1 MSYPRLIVYFCLFP
15 LSFSVCPPAHSQDE
29 RANYSP
35 ATSGFLGLNTVPS
48 ARLNKAGTIRGGV
61 SALDPFVHGFIG
73 AQITTPLYVQFR
85 QTSETSGIFND
96 ADKLL
101 PGVDLKLRLV
111 KEGPRHPAIAIGV
124 QSALGHRRMSG
135 EYLAMSK
142 RYNNWDFTAGIGWG
156 RYGTAKHFNNPLGI
170 FGTHFD
176 QNRDLIGEDPNTPS
190 DWFTGEH
197 IGLFGGVEYFLPYD
211 GLSLKFDYGSDRYA
225 SETRLSDYEAPS
237 PWGIG
242 LAYNYK
248 GWAHAALGMQ
258 GTDKVMGRISFS
270 ASPAKWPFQNYLPP
284 DKGERYIK
292 NTAVASGR
300 LKGSI
305 TLPNHANAPDFIGL
319 AARHA
324 LTEDN
329 QDFNEIALTLK
340 SQNLTGPTIHL
351 SKSDIEHAAYHHDR
365 SPNEIWQNTSL
376 STNADALTLL
386 PEKSAPA
393 INFLIGIEN
402 ELSLSE
408 EDSGTLYR
416 TSAVVGA
423 ESTSTLGFM
432 GAAHLRINLLDN
444 LDNLHELRPQAL
456 LPVHSDIDRFADNTV
471 NADRLF
477 GAYTQSFT
485 PELHAGLSAGYLEEF
500 YAGFGGELLYRPINS
515 RFALGAE
522 LWQAFRRDPETSLSV
537 GLNGQ
542 QVTTG
547 HANIWYDIPRHDV
560 TAKLSAGRFL
570 AGDTGLSF
578 SLEKEFLNG
587 ALLTGQISLSNA
599 SDPDIFGNTTHA
611 YHSIGLTLPLGS
623 IPYITEGSYIKT
635 KLSPLGRDIAQRIN
649 KPIDLFEMTNPF
661 TSDHIAKHW
670 QKITTK
676 TKQP

>member
-1 MSYPRLIVYFCLFP
+1 MSYPRLIVYFCFFP
-15 LSFSVCPPAHSQDE
+15 LSFGVCNPTHSQQE
-29 RANYSP
+29 HIIYSP
-35 ATSGFLGLNTVPS
+35 STSGFLGLNTIPS
-48 ARLNKAGTIRGGV
+48 ARLSEAGTIRGGV

-73 AQITTPLYVQFR
+73 AQIATPLYVQFR

-111 KEGPRHPAIAIGV
+111 KEGPQHPAIALGV
-124 QSALGHRRMSG
+124 QSALGHRRMAG

-142 RYNNWDFTAGIGWG
+142 RHNNWDFTAGMGWG

-170 FGTHFD
+170 LSSHFD
-176 QNRDLIGEDPNTPS
+176 KNRDLIGEDPNSPS

-197 IGLFGGVEYFLPYD
+197 IGLFGGFEYFLPYD
-211 GLSLKFDYGSDRYA
+211 GLSLKLDYGSDRY
-225 SETRLSDYEAPS
+225 SPETRLSDYKAPS
-237 PWGIG
+237 PWGFG
-242 LAYNYK
+242 VAYNYK
-248 GWAHAALGMQ
+248 GWAHAALGIQ
-258 GTDKVMGRISFS
+258 GTDKLMGRISFS
-270 ASPAKWPFQNYLPP
+270 TSPAKWPFQHYTQP
-284 DKGERYIK
+284 DTGEKYIK
-292 NTAVASGR
+292 NTSIASGR
-300 LKGSI
+300 IHSDVN
-305 TLPNHANAPDFIGL
+305 LPNNANAPDFIGL

-324 LTEDN
+324 LSEDN
-329 QDFNEIALTLK
+329 QDFREIAVTLK

-351 SKSDIEHAAYHHDR
+351 SKSDLEHAVYHNDR

-376 STNADALTLL
+376 SADTETSNLL
-386 PEKSAPA
+386 PEKSPPA
-393 INFLIGIEN
+393 INFIIGLEN

-408 EDSGTLYR
+408 EDSGNLYR
-416 TSAVVGA
+416 TSAIAGI

-444 LDNLHELRPQAL
+444 LDNINTLRPKAL
-456 LPVHSDIDRFADNTV
+456 LPVRSDIDQFADNTV

-477 GAYTQSFT
+477 GAYTQSIT
-485 PELHAGLSAGYLEEF
+485 PEIHSALSAGYLEEF
-500 YAGFGGELLYRPINS
+500 YAGFGGEILYRPINS

-522 LWQAFRRDPETSLSV
+522 LWQAFRRDPETSLAV

-547 HANIWYDIPRHDV
+547 HANIWYDIPHHDV
-560 TAKLSAGRFL
+560 TAKLSAGRFM
-570 AGDTGLSF
+570 AGDTGFSF
-578 SLEKEFLNG
+578 SLEKQFLNG

-623 IPYITEGSYIKT
+623 ISYIPDGSYIKT
-635 KLSPLGRDIAQRIN
+635 QFSPLGRDIAQRIN
-649 KPIDLFEMTNPF
+649 KPIDLFKMTNPF

-676 TKQP
+676 ITQP